1 MTIMK
6 IMIIVVVMALKGSGL
21 LADHEEVVKLF
32 DVKDYYFFM
41 ETGSHRRVKYRMQFI
56 RLS

>member
-32 DVKDYYFFM
+32 DVKDYYFLWKLVLI
-41 ETGSHRRVKYRMQFI
+41 EELNIECNS
-56 RLS
+56 LD